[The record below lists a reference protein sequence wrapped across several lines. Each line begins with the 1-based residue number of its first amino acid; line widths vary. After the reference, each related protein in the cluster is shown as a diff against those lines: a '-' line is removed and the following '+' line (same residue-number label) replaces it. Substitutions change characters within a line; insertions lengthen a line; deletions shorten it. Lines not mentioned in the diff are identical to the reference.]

1 MRIDFNP
8 YVLMYTDDTDI
19 YDVYFI
25 IIDKEEKTI
34 DCCTGNGF
42 SIAMIHYEDAKE
54 IGYLKYDMNERLTD
68 EEIILVK
75 NGKLVIDNDN

>member
-25 IIDKEEKTI
+25 IIDKKEKTI
-34 DCCTGNGF
+34 DCCTSSGF

-54 IGYLKYDMNERLTD
+54 IGYLEYDTNERLTGED
-68 EEIILVK
+68 ITLVK
-75 NGKLVIDNDN
+75 NGKLVI

>member
-25 IIDKEEKTI
+25 IIDEEEKTI
-34 DCCTGNGF
+34 DCCTSSGF
-42 SIAMIHYEDAKE
+42 SIAMIHYKDTKE
-54 IGYLKYDMNERLTD
+54 IGYLEYDTNERLTGED
-68 EEIILVK
+68 IILVK
-75 NGKLVIDNDN
+75 NGKLVINNDN